1 MILNSTVQL
10 LDIQPMPDSPII
22 DIWLIEDNEV
32 YRETI
37 SDLVN
42 ELEQVQCSRRFTTVE
57 EALYELDSNEP
68 PNLIFCDIGLPGMSG
83 IEGVEKFST
92 LIPDVPVVMITS
104 FDGDQQIFD
113 AICAGAVGYLLKT
126 ASNKEI
132 QDAVFEAVDG
142 GSPIN
147 PKIAHKILKMFNK
160 YTPKRQDY
168 KLSKRETEILG
179 LVVNGKTYE
188 AIGETLYIS
197 YHTVDYHIRN
207 IYKKLQVHSRTD
219 AVAKALKE
227 QLI

>member
-1 MILNSTVQL
+1 MILNNVTQIL
-10 LDIQPMPDSPII
+10 NTYPMPEQTVI

-32 YRETI
+32 YRDTI

-42 ELEQVQCSRRFTTVE
+42 ELDQVQCSRRFTSIE
-57 EALYELDSNEP
+57 EALYELDSSEP

-83 IEGVEKFST
+83 IEGVQKFGE
-92 LIPDVPVVMITS
+92 LIPEVPIVMITN

-113 AICAGAVGYLLKT
+113 AICAGAIGYLLKT

-132 QDAVFEAVDG
+132 QDAVFEAVNG

-160 YTPKRQDY
+160 YTPKKQDY
-168 KLSKRETEILG
+168 NLSKREKEILG

-188 AIGETLYIS
+188 AIGEALFIS

>member
-1 MILNSTVQL
+1 
-10 LDIQPMPDSPII
+10 MPEKTII

-32 YRETI
+32 YRESI

-42 ELEQVQCSRRFTTVE
+42 ELDQVQCSRRFTTVE
-57 EALYELDSNEP
+57 EAIYELDASEP

-83 IEGVEKFST
+83 IEGVQKFGE
-92 LIPDVPVVMITS
+92 LIPEVPVVMITN

-113 AICAGAVGYLLKT
+113 AICAGAIGYLLKT

-132 QDAVFEAVDG
+132 QDAVFEAVNG

-160 YTPKRQDY
+160 YTPKKQDY
-168 KLSKRETEILG
+168 NLSKREKEILG

-188 AIGETLYIS
+188 AIGEVLFIS